1 MRLSK
6 KERHAQLLQK
16 IAEVPFLTDE
26 DLAKQFSVSIP
37 TIRLDRLELGI
48 PELRER
54 VKTMAERNLD
64 KVKSLALD
72 EVIGDVIDVQLNY
85 SGISIFEIQ
94 KQHVFQKTSIA
105 RGHYL
110 FAQANSLAVAIID
123 ADVVLTAAA
132 DIRFLRPVYLGEK
145 CIAKATTSDPSPV
158 KGMYVIT
165 VEIFVHNDKVFEG
178 QFKVTR
184 YTEKSMMD

>member
-1 MRLSK
+1 MVKLSK
-6 KERHAQLLQK
+6 KERHVQLLEK

-26 DLAKQFSVSIP
+26 DLAKQFSVSVP

-54 VKTMAERNLD
+54 MKTMAKRNLN
-64 KVKSLALD
+64 KVKSLRID
-72 EVIGDVIDVQLNY
+72 EVIGDVIDLQLNH

-123 ADVVLTAAA
+123 SDVVLTASA
-132 DIRFLRPVYLGEK
+132 DIRFIRPVYLGEK
-145 CIAKATTSDPSPV
+145 CIAKATIAEPLMSKGLYVVAV
-158 KGMYVIT
+158 K
-165 VEIFVHNDKVFEG
+165 IFVHNDKVFEG
-178 QFKVTR
+178 LFKVTK
-184 YTEKSMMD
+184 YIEKK